1 MTPSSCRYE
10 CNFHI
15 LYKNSRV
22 FLVRKLY
29 FCLNFSFKLYSFQS
43 VLESLPGVDPQSD
56 AMRQAMGAL
65 TGSAKKDE
73 PKDEKK
79 NDDKD
84 KKQNEGES
92 VDLATKL

>member
-1 MTPSSCRYE
+1 MPLKRSHAKSLQ
-10 CNFHI
+10 FVI
-15 LYKNSRV
+15 II
-22 FLVRKLY
+22 KLN
-29 FCLNFSFKLYSFQS
+29 LFQS

-92 VDLATKL
+92 VDLATKP

>member
-10 CNFHI
+10 CNFYI

-22 FLVRKLY
+22 FLIRKLY
-29 FCLNFSFKLYSFQS
+29 FFLNFSIKSYSFQS

>member
-1 MTPSSCRYE
+1 
-10 CNFHI
+10 
-15 LYKNSRV
+15 
-22 FLVRKLY
+22 
-29 FCLNFSFKLYSFQS
+29 
-43 VLESLPGVDPQSD
+43 
-56 AMRQAMGAL
+56 MGAL

-84 KKQNEGES
+84 KKKNEGES

>member
-1 MTPSSCRYE
+1 MNVIFTFCTKTVEY
-10 CNFHI
+10 
-15 LYKNSRV
+15 

-29 FCLNFSFKLYSFQS
+29 FFLNFSFKLYSFQS

-84 KKQNEGES
+84 KK
-92 VDLATKL
+92 

>member
-1 MTPSSCRYE
+1 MNVIFTFCTKTVE
-10 CNFHI
+10 
-15 LYKNSRV
+15 YKL
-22 FLVRKLY
+22 FL
-29 FCLNFSFKLYSFQS
+29 FLNFSIKSYSFQS